1 MRCGIVLAML
11 LAVTA
16 CMEKNPSSPT
26 VPLNQQFELAPG
38 QSANV
43 QGASI
48 RVSFLRVLGDSRCP
62 ADALCIQGGDAI
74 VGIQVEPDGS
84 PAVPPSCTP
93 GRPVKHGDL
102 TIELVQLSPYPFSS
116 RTIQPDEMPRH
127 IARHALKD
135 REVRPRITADPDWND
150 SSGDREAG
158 AATDAVHREV

>member
-1 MRCGIVLAML
+1 MRYGFVLFL

-16 CMEKNPSSPT
+16 CHDMNPSSPT

-62 ADALCIQGGDAI
+62 ADVLCVQGGDAI
-74 VGIQVEPDGS
+74 VEIQVQPDGS
-84 PAVPPSCTP
+84 GVVPYDLHT
-93 GRPVKHGDL
+93 GDMRPVKHGDL

-116 RTIQPDEMPRH
+116 RTIQPDEYR
-127 IARHALKD
+127 
-135 REVRPRITADPDWND
+135 
-150 SSGDREAG
+150 
-158 AATDAVHREV
+158 ATLRVTR

>member
-1 MRCGIVLAML
+1 MRYGIVLAML

-74 VGIQVEPDGS
+74 VGIQAEPDGS
-84 PAVPPSCTP
+84 PAVPYELHT
-93 GRPVKHGDL
+93 GDMRPVKHGDL

-116 RTIQPDEMPRH
+116 RTIQPDEYR
-127 IARHALKD
+127 
-135 REVRPRITADPDWND
+135 
-150 SSGDREAG
+150 
-158 AATDAVHREV
+158 ATLRVTR